1 MEGLAKKL
9 DIKKGLESKDF
20 LVSLA
25 MNSIC
30 RKKTS
35 SIVSDYEDED
45 GYEAYPDF
53 DYTEDI

>member
-1 MEGLAKKL
+1 MEKLAQKL
-9 DIKKGLESKDF
+9 DIEKGLESKDF

-35 SIVSDYEDED
+35 SMYSDYEDED
-45 GYEAYPDF
+45 GYDAYPDF
-53 DYTEDI
+53 DYTESI